1 MMSSTD
7 SRAQSLML
15 SSHIFLG
22 VLRILFIS
30 IVLCNNPLEM
40 LLCLQMWPY
49 RNHFLFFIPCRSGYW
64 EPAKSLYCM
73 QHFFFLCSLYQTSK
87 IHRTHFM
94 SRVCSI
100 CQFLAFTNGIQSS
113 HVHCSRS
120 SEIHF
125 RRGWQRTLQD

>member
-73 QHFFFLCSLYQTSK
+73 QHFFFLMLSVSDVQDSPNPLHVKGVYYTLCSLRSVSAFRAQPQLYVNSQSH
-87 IHRTHFM
+87 IHDARPAH
-94 SRVCSI
+94 
-100 CQFLAFTNGIQSS
+100 
-113 HVHCSRS
+113 
-120 SEIHF
+120 
-125 RRGWQRTLQD
+125 